1 MFYYSLDIDKQ
12 PVELTIG
19 IHQEDEEF
27 IGSHLRKLLD
37 VGFIILGKNK
47 HYKNKIDHLNFFIR
61 NQLNLEECGNYYWIH
76 DFSSIQRK

>member
-1 MFYYSLDIDKQ
+1 MENKYVIARIKGKFIKSIDPQIKGQDHTTSMFYYSLDIDKQ
-12 PVELTIG
+12 PVDLTIG

-47 HYKNKIDHLNFFIR
+47 HY
-61 NQLNLEECGNYYWIH
+61 
-76 DFSSIQRK
+76 